1 MPDSVYFRL
10 IIWCKLKNLK
20 LKCHFDIN
28 SFAVLLLSHIKLKH
42 KKLNAFDMVQ
52 LYS

>member
-1 MPDSVYFRL
+1 MPDRIYFVL

-20 LKCHFDIN
+20 LKCHFDIH
-28 SFAVLLLSHIKLKH
+28 SFAALLLSHIKLKH
-42 KKLNAFDMVQ
+42 KRLNAFDIVQ